1 MSSRFA
7 QVAILARAERS
18 EDLSTVAVFTV
29 DALKRG
35 FKNSSSNNN
44 NNRTSDLQRR
54 KTKQRLSKAGALL
67 ESLSFAED
75 VEGREFRSRRS
86 GPQAL
91 ETKGRQRD

>member
-44 NNRTSDLQRR
+44 NNSNNRIIRSA
-54 KTKQRLSKAGALL
+54 TKENKAAPQQGW
-67 ESLSFAED
+67 SFAGEFEFED
-75 VEGREFRSRRS
+75 VEFC
-86 GPQAL
+86 
-91 ETKGRQRD
+91 